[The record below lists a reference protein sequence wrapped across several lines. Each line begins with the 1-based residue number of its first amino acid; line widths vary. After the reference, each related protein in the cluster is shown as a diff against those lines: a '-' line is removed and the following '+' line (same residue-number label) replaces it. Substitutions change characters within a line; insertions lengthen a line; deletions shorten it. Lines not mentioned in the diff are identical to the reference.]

1 MVCLIA
7 QVLIRWAIQNGT
19 SVIPKATGVSHIQGN
34 LEALNFELSKDE
46 FEVSC
51 SLLCDGLCSFI
62 RALVLSCYGALAAW
76 ICLPSAAPFSLHV
89 CGVWLVHS
97 CLRHFES
104 PACFFASLHHQH
116 STLQNGGLL

>member
-1 MVCLIA
+1 MCLIA

-51 SLLCDGLCSFI
+51 SPLCKCLSNAI
-62 RALVLSCYGALAAW
+62 VLSRCGWVCPAVVL
-76 ICLPSAAPFSLHV
+76 CLPGCLPNLLHHFTYMCVV
-89 CGVWLVHS
+89 CTMQWLVH
-97 CLRHFES
+97 R
-104 PACFFASLHHQH
+104 AA
-116 STLQNGGLL
+116 

>member
-34 LEALNFELSKDE
+34 LEALDFELSKDE

-51 SLLCDGLCSFI
+51 SSLCKCLCNAF
-62 RALVLSCYGALAAW
+62 VLSCGGWVCPAVVLCQFW
-76 ICLPSAAPFSLHV
+76 IPSSSAAPFHLHV
-89 CGVWLVHS
+89 CGVYH
-97 CLRHFES
+97 
-104 PACFFASLHHQH
+104 AMAAA
-116 STLQNGGLL
+116 

>member
-34 LEALNFELSKDE
+34 LEALDFELSKDE

-51 SLLCDGLCSFI
+51 SFLCEPLCSFM
-62 RALVLSCYGALAAW
+62 LWLGLSCRGALAAW
-76 ICLPSAAPFSLHV
+76 IPLLSAAPFHLHV
-89 CGVWLVHS
+89 CGMYH
-97 CLRHFES
+97 
-104 PACFFASLHHQH
+104 AMAAA
-116 STLQNGGLL
+116 